1 MPDTNGL
8 MTKTVL
14 NRKTN
19 KVENK
24 VLIVSSLVQKT
35 DYDAKIKEIE
45 RKYFTTANYKKI
57 TSEILEIK
65 IKQEKLDNKFDV
77 D

>member
-1 MPDTNGL
+1 MPDTSGL

-57 TSEILEIK
+57 KSEILEVK
-65 IKQEKLDNKFDV
+65 IKQEKLDNKFDI

>member
-57 TSEILEIK
+57 KSEILEVK

>member
-1 MPDTNGL
+1 MPDTSGL

-65 IKQEKLDNKFDV
+65 VKQEKLDNKFDV

>member
-57 TSEILEIK
+57 TSEILEVK
-65 IKQEKLDNKFDV
+65 IKQEKLDNKFDI

>member
-1 MPDTNGL
+1 MPDTSGL

-14 NRKTN
+14 DRKTN

-57 TSEILEIK
+57 ASEILEVK

>member
-1 MPDTNGL
+1 MPDTSGL

-57 TSEILEIK
+57 ASEILEVK

>member
-1 MPDTNGL
+1 

-57 TSEILEIK
+57 ASEILEVK

>member
-1 MPDTNGL
+1 MPDTSGL

-57 TSEILEIK
+57 TSKILEVK

>member
-24 VLIVSSLVQKT
+24 VIIVSSLVQKT

-57 TSEILEIK
+57 TSEILEVK

>member
-57 TSEILEIK
+57 TSEILEVK